1 MPKSIKTGASP
12 STPRS
17 KKSSPRKQSAKDP
30 FASREAENYENPI
43 PSREFILERLE
54 EAGEPLGHAEMCER
68 LKLVSDEQIEAL
80 RRRLIAMSRDGQI
93 ISNRRGMYGLASVS
107 YTHLT
112 LPTSDLV

>member
-17 KKSSPRKQSAKDP
+17 KNPSPRKQSAKDP

-43 PSREFILERLE
+43 PSREFILEHLE

-68 LKLVSDEQIEAL
+68 LKLVSD
-80 RRRLIAMSRDGQI
+80 
-93 ISNRRGMYGLASVS
+93 
-107 YTHLT
+107 
-112 LPTSDLV
+112 